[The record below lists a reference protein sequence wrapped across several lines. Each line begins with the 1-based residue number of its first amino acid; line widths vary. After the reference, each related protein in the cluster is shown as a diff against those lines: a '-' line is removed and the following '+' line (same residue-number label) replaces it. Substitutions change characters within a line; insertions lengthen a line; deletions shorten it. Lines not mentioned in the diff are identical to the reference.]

1 MCAKD
6 AAMCAK
12 GAAMS
17 TKDAA
22 MCAKDAEWKFRGCA
36 AKLGLGQKCP
46 NQILIGT
53 KMSQSKFGRRPW
65 APKDRSGRREVRYS
79 RDEGR
84 QS

>member
-1 MCAKD
+1 MSAKD
-6 AAMCAK
+6 ETMSAKDETMC
-12 GAAMS
+12 
-17 TKDAA
+17 TKDAT
-22 MCAKDAEWKFRGCA
+22 MCAKDAEWKFRGRA
-36 AKLGLGQKCP
+36 AKFGLGQKCP